1 MKQIASPI
9 FQSFLVLLS
18 QDQIDGWTSNK
29 IWNNLNLSKDE
40 KQRINQQQLYRLL
53 RKLVKQGYLSKNI
66 HSDNPRLSTF
76 FETESMSEFRKQFEN
91 HTVIHDS
98 EKLELKT
105 KELKEKQKIC
115 ENQIKASEQALIDF
129 PELKSE
135 ILRKRKD
142 LQKDVEQLEAYSSFI
157 NRLISNF

>member
-1 MKQIASPI
+1 MASPI
-9 FQSFLVLLS
+9 LQSFLTLLT
-18 QDQIDGWTSNK
+18 QNQIDGWTSNK
-29 IWNNLNLSKDE
+29 IWNKLNLSEEE

-53 RKLVKQGYLSKNI
+53 RKLVQQGYLIKNI
-66 HSDNPRLSTF
+66 HLDNRRLSTF
-76 FETESMSEFRKQFEN
+76 VETKSMESFRKQFEN
-91 HTVIHDS
+91 HIVKPDS

-105 KELKEKQKIC
+105 KELKHKQKIC
-115 ENQIKASEQALIDF
+115 ENQIKASEQALEDF

>member
-18 QDQIDGWTSNK
+18 HNQIDGWTSNK

-53 RKLVKQGYLSKNI
+53 RKLVRQGYLVKDI
-66 HSDNPRLSTF
+66 HFDNPRLSTF
-76 FETESMSEFRKQFEN
+76 FETESMYIIRKQFELE
-91 HTVIHDS
+91 TVKNDS
-98 EKLELKT
+98 EKLRFKT
-105 KELKEKQKIC
+105 KELKEKQKIY

-129 PELKSE
+129 PELKTE
-135 ILRKRKD
+135 ILRRRN
-142 LQKDVEQLEAYSSFI
+142 QLFQDIEKMRAYNDFLKS
-157 NRLISNF
+157 LI

>member
-18 QDQIDGWTSNK
+18 QNQIDGWTSNK

-40 KQRINQQQLYRLL
+40 KERINQQQLYRLL
-53 RKLVKQGYLSKNI
+53 RKMVRQGHLAKHT
-66 HSDNPRLSTF
+66 HSENPRLSTF
-76 FETESMSEFRKQFEN
+76 FETESMDSFRKKFEKHLVKN
-91 HTVIHDS
+91 DS
-98 EKLELKT
+98 EKLGLKT

-129 PELKSE
+129 PELKNE
-135 ILRKRKD
+135 ILRRKSQL
-142 LQKDVEQLEAYSSFI
+142 LQDIEKLKAYTDFLTS
-157 NRLISNF
+157 LV